1 VMSVLFLSLAAV
13 AASQPT
19 ALRVEYAQSPLA
31 VDRAAPRFSWSSPS
45 TQWAWRVLAS
55 LRPDLST
62 LLWDSG
68 EHISSATSQHAYAG
82 PPLAA
87 DTDIYWV
94 VATAASAT
102 SPFLNSTPAR
112 FTTGLLA
119 PADWAGA
126 QWIGGFNQL
135 RTNFSLPSAPPRAR
149 AYVTGVGCY
158 QLFINGVAVAN
169 DTEGRAT
176 LANPGFST
184 IFSTRV
190 LYNAYDVAGLLLPGE
205 NVVGLRLG
213 NCKYGYLGE
222 FCTQGPAACNSGL
235 LRLSLGGRDVVT
247 GSSWEGTASSIL
259 LDHFYNGEIHDGGRE
274 RAQAGW
280 SAPGS
285 GSAGAAW
292 APAAV
297 RPAAPTSALSAHT
310 MPQIIELG
318 TPARAAALLPVA
330 SDSWTFDLG
339 VNGAGR
345 CTLRLAGPTPAGHAV
360 SLLHAEVLQP
370 SNNSADVTFACPSAC
385 CEDGG
390 NCASQNFTYITAGV
404 EAGSVEEFSPAFAYA
419 GFRYVQVLNWPPGAP
434 PPTLDSLACVQTSTG
449 VESAGDIS
457 FNAST
462 PTGALFNAIQSLIMR
477 SQRSNL
483 HSIPTDCAQ
492 REKRGERGGVCGS
505 SSSRAAA
512 FFCFFL
518 TFRFLPQLT
527 LPHTHDRVDGRRSR
541 QC

>member
-1 VMSVLFLSLAAV
+1 MWIILLSLAATL

-19 ALRVEYAQSPLA
+19 DLRVEYVHSPLA

-45 TQWAWRVLAS
+45 TQWGWRVLAS
-55 LRPDLST
+55 LSPDLST

-68 EHISSATSQHAYAG
+68 EHISSATSQHSYGG

-87 DTDIYWV
+87 DTDVYWV

-102 SPFLNSTPAR
+102 SPFINSSTPGR
-112 FTTGLLA
+112 FTTGLLT

-126 QWIGGFNQL
+126 QWIGGYNQL
-135 RTNFSLPSAPPRAR
+135 RTNFTLGSVPARAR

-158 QLFINGVAVAN
+158 QLFVNGVAVAN

-190 LYNAYDVAGLLLPGE
+190 LYNAYDVAALLLPGE

-222 FCTQGPAACNSGL
+222 FCVGGPAACNSGL

-259 LDHFYNGEIHDGGRE
+259 LDHFYNGEIIDGGRE

-318 TPARAAALLPVA
+318 APVRAAALLPVSA
-330 SDSWTFDLG
+330 DSWTFDLG
-339 VNGAGR
+339 INGAGR
-345 CTLRLAGPTPAGHAV
+345 CRLQLAGPTPAGHAV

-385 CEDGG
+385 CLDGG

-404 EAGSVEEFSPAFAYA
+404 GAGSVEVFSPAFAYS
-419 GFRYVQVLNWPPGAP
+419 GFRYVQVLNWPPGTP
-434 PPTLDSLACVQTSTG
+434 PPTLDTLACVQTSTG
-449 VESAGDIS
+449 VDSAGDIS

-462 PTGALFNAIQSLIMR
+462 QTGALFNAIQGLIMR

-492 REKRGERGGVCGS
+492 REKRGERGGVCV
-505 SSSRAAA
+505 AAA
-512 FFCFFL
+512 VPAAPGAS
-518 TFRFLPQLT
+518 TT
-527 LPHTHDRVDGRRSR
+527 S
-541 QC
+541 